1 MLMIQILSEI
11 RMQHY
16 NQKDFDTAKIIFVI
30 IENIWKEI
38 YQNAYICV
46 GVFMGNFDFLLL
58 DFPVSTCQLPHQP
71 FTDNRNL
78 KNEYPM
84 SDTDGKPSVLI
95 YLILTIRSLAHTTC
109 AKHRC

>member
-1 MLMIQILSEI
+1 MFMIQILSEI

-16 NQKDFDTAKIIFVI
+16 NQKDFDTAKIIFAI

-46 GVFMGNFDFLLL
+46 GVFMGAFDFLLL

-71 FTDNRNL
+71 FPDNRNL
-78 KNEYPM
+78 KNKYPV
-84 SDTDGKPSVLI
+84 SDTDGKPSVTL
-95 YLILTIRSLAHTTC
+95 LLTRALRELLRKVVTS
-109 AKHRC
+109 

>member
-16 NQKDFDTAKIIFVI
+16 NQKDFDTAKIIFAI

-46 GVFMGNFDFLLL
+46 GVFMGTFDFLLL
-58 DFPVSTCQLPHQP
+58 DFPISTCQLPHQP

-95 YLILTIRSLAHTTC
+95 
-109 AKHRC
+109 